1 MFLAILMVSMTFSS
15 SLAVS
20 CSEEIEN
27 KSNALTIIDK
37 YTNNEVLKQRL
48 EKTVSSDLDL
58 LKKVNL
64 YGDVEIFDVNNKG
77 DVVYKYE
84 INEEITDYINVSEND
99 GGDIVLNV
107 REGELE
113 NELIYK
119 GDGRIILDGHEVE
132 ILYDNQELSK
142 DTAIAVPMRAGGRVS
157 TYPMTLPLNSSKTD
171 QVIPTNFKHVPS
183 SDYTS
188 PTLTL
193 GSTLGSIAVSVL
205 ISVVVAAVSGGLAA
219 VIAGVTSAVVGGL
232 VSQAYSLVDERIL
245 ILKSTYPNEKYVRF
259 TSRTY
264 AKNGNDSIYSEWI
277 YSFALY
283 GNSACRGVPAFAAAK
298 KILQTT

>member
-1 MFLAILMVSMTFSS
+1 MKKFISMFLAILMVSMTFSS

-113 NELIYK
+113 NELI
-119 GDGRIILDGHEVE
+119 
-132 ILYDNQELSK
+132 
-142 DTAIAVPMRAGGRVS
+142 
-157 TYPMTLPLNSSKTD
+157 
-171 QVIPTNFKHVPS
+171 
-183 SDYTS
+183 
-188 PTLTL
+188 
-193 GSTLGSIAVSVL
+193 
-205 ISVVVAAVSGGLAA
+205 
-219 VIAGVTSAVVGGL
+219 
-232 VSQAYSLVDERIL
+232 
-245 ILKSTYPNEKYVRF
+245 
-259 TSRTY
+259 
-264 AKNGNDSIYSEWI
+264 
-277 YSFALY
+277 
-283 GNSACRGVPAFAAAK
+283 
-298 KILQTT
+298 